1 MTSTEIALIK
11 IVKTVKSCNDLIQLN
26 NTRKWFAN
34 YLFTID
40 ITQVLDEVILIQTFI
55 RLKNDELILK
65 FHLN

>member
-40 ITQVLDEVILIQTFI
+40 ITPVLDEVILIQTFI
-55 RLKNDELILK
+55 RYKNDELILK
-65 FHLN
+65 FNLN

>member
-11 IVKTVKSCNDLIQLN
+11 IAKTVKSCNDLIQLN